1 MLIAKVVVAWT
12 TPFVAK
18 RVPLKVPMPRVV
30 VVALVK
36 RAFVAMS
43 EEEKSVE
50 VVACVAWRVVAK
62 SVVVVASVVVAFL
75 AVKSWKVEEAET
87 ARLVRKLVPET
98 EIAVDDAYGNTDA
111 VVEVA
116 VKEDPVVKPWITR
129 EPRRSDEPATSK
141 MLPVVEVALVPKR
154 KTSVVSVG

>member
-1 MLIAKVVVAWT
+1 LIAKVEVAWT

-18 RVPLKVPMPRVV
+18 SVPLKVPMPSVV

-43 EEEKSVE
+43 DEEKSVVEVAFVDWSIEAKNDVEVAFE
-50 VVACVAWRVVAK
+50 VVALRAE
-62 SVVVVASVVVAFL
+62 
-75 AVKSWKVEEAET
+75 KSWKVEEAVT
-87 ARLVRKLVPET
+87 KRLPKNPVPDA

-116 VKEDPVVKPWITR
+116 VKDG
-129 EPRRSDEPATSK
+129 A
-141 MLPVVEVALVPKR
+141 
-154 KTSVVSVG
+154 VVSP